1 MEKIIRIEMP
11 LDWELSK
18 NRKFIGRTKKVL
30 NPKYK
35 KMKEWIGWLVLQ
47 DMKIKGHIFIKEKVW
62 IKIKVY
68 KSMRGDAHNLIEGI
82 LDAVKVVIGVD
93 DNLFSVICDYEISK
107 VHKVIIEVC
116 Q

>member
-1 MEKIIRIEMP
+1 MPVLEIDLP

-35 KMKEWIGWLVLQ
+35 KMKEWIVWLVTKE
-47 DMKIKGHIFIKEKVW
+47 MKEENAIFLKEKVW
-62 IKIKVY
+62 IKIIVCKTL
-68 KSMRGDAHNLIEGI
+68 KGDAHNLIEGI
-82 LDAVKVVIGVD
+82 LDAVKVAIGVD
-93 DNLFSVICDYEISK
+93 DNLFSVSCDWEQSKDQKIFITIC
-107 VHKVIIEVC
+107 